1 MAVVE
6 QERRGIVEVLRL
18 NRPEARNAI
27 SPEVSTT
34 MAALLDAAA
43 ADAGV
48 RAVVVTG
55 TGPVFSAGA
64 DLKVVAQGGAGK
76 IAAAPGGFAGI
87 VHRDFPKPLIAAV
100 NGPALAGGFEIV
112 LACDLVVASDTAR
125 FGVPEVQ
132 RGLMAAAGALIRLP
146 KRVPLAIALE
156 LTMTGDPISAE
167 RALELGLVNRVVPA
181 ERVLDEAVAI
191 AERIGENSPVAVRVS
206 RQLVREAVDLA
217 EAEAWDRNNEL
228 SMEVFSAGDA
238 IEGATAF
245 AEKRKP
251 VWKSS

>member
-6 QERRGIVEVLRL
+6 HERRGQVEILRF

-27 SPEVSTT
+27 SPEVSQAMVT
-34 MAALLDAAA
+34 LLDAAA
-43 ADAGV
+43 ADSAI

-64 DLKVVAQGGAGK
+64 DLKVVASGRAGD
-76 IAAAPGGFAGI
+76 IANGPGGFAGL
-87 VHRDFPKPLIAAV
+87 VSRDFPKPLVAAV

-112 LACDLVVASDTAR
+112 LACDLVVAADTAR
-125 FGVPEVQ
+125 FGIPEVQ

-146 KRVPLAIALE
+146 KRVPLAMALE
-156 LTMTGDPISAE
+156 LTMTGDPISAQ

-181 ERVLDEAVAI
+181 DEVLDTAVAL
-191 AERIGENSPVAVRVS
+191 ADRIGENSPIAVRIS
-206 RQLVREAVDLA
+206 RQLVREAVDLD
-217 EAEAWDRNNEL
+217 EAAAWRRNNEL
-228 SMEVFSAGDA
+228 SLDVFSAGDA

-251 VWKSS
+251 VWTSS

>member
-6 QERRGIVEVLRL
+6 HERRGQVEILRF

-27 SPEVSTT
+27 SPEVSQAMVT
-34 MAALLDAAA
+34 LLDAAA

-64 DLKVVAQGGAGK
+64 DLKVVASGRAGD
-76 IAAAPGGFAGI
+76 IANVPGGFAGL
-87 VHRDFPKPLIAAV
+87 VTRDFPKPLVAAV

-112 LACDLVVASDTAR
+112 LACDLVVAADTAR
-125 FGVPEVQ
+125 FGIPEVQ

-146 KRVPLAIALE
+146 KRVPLAMALE
-156 LTMTGDPISAE
+156 LTMTGDPISAQ
-167 RALELGLVNRVVPA
+167 RALELGLVNRVVPV
-181 ERVLDEAVAI
+181 EDVLDTAVAL
-191 AERIGENSPVAVRVS
+191 ADRIGENSPIAVRIS
-206 RQLVREAVDLA
+206 RQLVREAVDLD
-217 EAEAWDRNNEL
+217 EAAAWKRNNEL
-228 SMEVFSAGDA
+228 SLDVFSAGDA

-245 AEKRKP
+245 AEKRPP

>member
-6 QERRGIVEVLRL
+6 HERRGQVEILRF

-27 SPEVSTT
+27 SPEVSQT
-34 MAALLDAAA
+34 MVTLLDAAA
-43 ADAGV
+43 ADTGV

-64 DLKVVAQGGAGK
+64 DLKVVASGRAGD
-76 IAAAPGGFAGI
+76 IANVPGGFAGL
-87 VHRDFPKPLIAAV
+87 VTRDFPKPLIAAV

-112 LACDLVVASDTAR
+112 LACDLVVAADSAR
-125 FGVPEVQ
+125 FGIPEVQ

-146 KRVPLAIALE
+146 KRVPLAMALE
-156 LTMTGDPISAE
+156 LTMTGDPISAQ

-181 ERVLDEAVAI
+181 EEVLDTAVAL
-191 AERIGENSPVAVRVS
+191 ADRIGENSPIAVRIS
-206 RQLVREAVDLA
+206 RQLVREAVDLD
-217 EAEAWDRNNEL
+217 EAAAWKRNNEL
-228 SMEVFSAGDA
+228 SLDVFGAGDA

>member
-6 QERRGIVEVLRL
+6 QERRGHVEILRF

-27 SPEVSTT
+27 SPEVSKT
-34 MAALLDAAA
+34 MSALLDAAA
-43 ADAGV
+43 DDPDV

-64 DLKVVAQGGAGK
+64 DLKVIAQGGAGD
-76 IAAAPGGFAGI
+76 IASAPGGFAGM
-87 VHRDFPKPLIAAV
+87 VTRDFPKPLIAAV

-112 LACDLVVASDTAR
+112 LSCDLVVASDTAR

-146 KRVPLAIALE
+146 KRVPMAIALE

-181 ERVLDEAVAI
+181 DQVLEVAVAL

-206 RQLVREAVDLA
+206 RRLVREAIELT
-217 EAEAWDRNNEL
+217 EAEAWKRNDER
-228 SMEVFSAGDA
+228 SMEVFRGGDM

-245 AEKRKP
+245 AEKRAP
-251 VWKSS
+251 VWKST

>member
-6 QERRGIVEVLRL
+6 RHREGQVEILRL

-27 SPEVSTT
+27 SPEVSNA
-34 MAALLDAAA
+34 MVELLDAAE
-43 ADAGV
+43 ADPEV

-64 DLKVVAQGGAGK
+64 DLKVVAQGGADK
-76 IAAAPGGFAGI
+76 IAMVKGGFAGL
-87 VHRDFPKPLIAAV
+87 VQRDFPKPLIAAV

-112 LACDLVVASDTAR
+112 LSCDLVVAADTAR

-156 LTMTGDPISAE
+156 LTMTGDPITAE
-167 RALELGLVNRVVPA
+167 RALQLGLVNRVVPA
-181 ERVLDEAVAI
+181 EQVLDEAVAI

-206 RQLVREAVDLA
+206 RRLVKEALDLT
-217 EAEAWDRNNEL
+217 EAEAWVRNDERA
-228 SMEVFSAGDA
+228 MEVFAGGDA

>member
-6 QERRGIVEVLRL
+6 HERRGQVEILRF

-27 SPEVSTT
+27 SPEVSQT

-43 ADAGV
+43 DDPAI

-64 DLKVVAQGGAGK
+64 DLKVVASGRAGD
-76 IAAAPGGFAGI
+76 IANAPGGFAGL
-87 VHRDFPKPLIAAV
+87 VTRDFPKPLVAAV

-112 LACDLVVASDTAR
+112 LSCDLVVAADTAR

-156 LTMTGDPISAE
+156 LAMTGDPISAQ
-167 RALELGLVNRVVPA
+167 RALELGLVNRVVAA
-181 ERVLDEAVAI
+181 EQVLDEAVSLAD
-191 AERIGENSPVAVRVS
+191 RIGENSPIAVRIS
-206 RQLVREAVDLA
+206 RQLVREAVDLN
-217 EAEAWDRNNEL
+217 EADAWKRNDEL
-228 SMEVFSAGDA
+228 SLDVFRAGDA

-251 VWKSS
+251 VWKST